1 MRNKLKDLLR
11 QGVIVGDGATGSELG
26 AKLPASV
33 PLDLVPLERPA
44 DLVALH
50 LAYLK
55 AGARLIQTHTFGA
68 SRPKLERA
76 GHADRME
83 AVNHAAVKSAREA
96 REMAGSPAL
105 IAGSI
110 GSVRHYL
117 PEGAPVG
124 GSIAEQAALLEERGV
139 DCILLETFP
148 TLDELR
154 EAVEAVRAATRLPLV
169 AQMTLPDEWS
179 EGPGPGFADLVER
192 LARLDA
198 DLVGL
203 NCGKGPEEVEELL
216 EAVDALPPLR
226 FAFQPNAGVPV
237 RREGRYFYPDSSPAY
252 FGRFALLAAEK
263 GAVLVG
269 GCCGTTP
276 AHIAEVARVLKGV
289 MPRTGGARRRLVAVE
304 REIAPPRPRPESR
317 LFERLERGEFVTVV
331 QLDPPKGTH
340 LAAFIELA
348 GQIHR
353 RPDIAAVDINANPLG
368 RLHFDSLWMA
378 HLLQHETGVEAIPH
392 ITPRDMSIMGLE
404 SALLG
409 AWAAGLRNL
418 LVITGDPSQLG
429 DYPGAFDVAQ
439 TDSVGLTRII
449 TDLCRGL
456 DWAGNPVGD
465 PPRFALGVAVN
476 PNAENI
482 DLEIE
487 RYKRKIDHGAHFAM
501 AQVFFDFADWER
513 FWDRF
518 GGPSPIPVLVGIW
531 PLSSFRLALRLEQE
545 VPGIHVPEIFL
556 KELQDAG
563 PDARKLGWDRARALL
578 EQARTAARGA
588 YLIAPYKQ
596 PEDILGLLDAHS

>member
-11 QGVIVGDGATGSELG
+11 QGVIIGDGATGSELR
-26 AKLPASV
+26 AKLPATV
-33 PLDLVPLERPA
+33 PIDLVPLERPA
-44 DLVALH
+44 ELLQLH

-55 AGARLIQTHTFGA
+55 AGARVIQTHTFGA

-76 GHADRME
+76 GHGDRLE
-83 AVNHAAVKSAREA
+83 AVNHAAVKLAREA
-96 REMAGSPAL
+96 REMAGSSAL

-124 GSIAEQAALLEERGV
+124 GPVAEQAALLEERGA
-139 DCILLETFP
+139 DCLILETFP
-148 TLDELR
+148 TFEELR
-154 EAVEAVRAATRLPLV
+154 EAVQAVRTASRLPLI
-169 AQMTLPDEWS
+169 AMMTLPDEWS
-179 EGPGPGFADLVER
+179 EGPGPAFADLVER
-192 LARLDA
+192 LADLPA

-203 NCGKGPEEVEELL
+203 NCGKGPEEIEELL
-216 EAVDALPPLR
+216 ESVEALPSLR
-226 FAFQPNAGVPV
+226 FVFQPNAGVPV
-237 RREGRYFYPDSSPAY
+237 RREGRYFYPDSSPEY
-252 FGRFALLAAEK
+252 FGRFALKAVEK
-263 GAVLVG
+263 GAVYIG

-276 AHIAEVARVLKGV
+276 GHIAELARVLQGV
-289 MPRTGGARRRLVAVE
+289 MPRTEGARRHAVPVAAE
-304 REIAPPRPRPESR
+304 RAPEKPRPESP
-317 LFERLERGEFVTVV
+317 LFERLDRGEFVNVV
-331 QLDPPKGTH
+331 QLDPPKGTNLSAFLD
-340 LAAFIELA
+340 LARRL
-348 GQIHR
+348 HR
-353 RPDIAAVDINANPLG
+353 RPEVAAVDINANPLG
-368 RLHFDSLWMA
+368 RLHFDSLWMSQI
-378 HLLQHETGVEAIPH
+378 LQHETGIETIPH

-418 LVITGDPSQLG
+418 LVITGDPSQMG

-476 PNAENI
+476 PNAEDL

-487 RYKRKIDHGAHFAM
+487 RFRKKIDHGAHFAM

-545 VPGIHVPEIFL
+545 VPGIHVPENFL

-563 PDARKLGWDRARALL
+563 PDARKLGWDRARALM
-578 EQARTAARGA
+578 EQARKTARGT

-596 PEDILGLLDAHS
+596 PEDILSLLD

>member
-11 QGVIVGDGATGSELG
+11 QGVIVADGATGSELR
-26 AKLPASV
+26 ARLPSAV
-33 PLDLVPLERPA
+33 PLDLAPLERPA
-44 DLVALH
+44 DLLELH
-50 LAYLK
+50 LAYLR
-55 AGARLIQTHTFGA
+55 AGARVIQTHTFGA

-76 GHADRME
+76 GHGDRME
-83 AVNHAAVKSAREA
+83 AVNRAAVKLAREA
-96 REMAGSPAL
+96 REMAGSTAL

-117 PEGAPVG
+117 PEGAAVG
-124 GSIAEQAALLEERGV
+124 PAVAEQAALLEERGA
-139 DCILLETFP
+139 DCLVLETFP
-148 TLDELR
+148 TLEELR
-154 EAVEAVRAATRLPLV
+154 EALEAARSATRLPLV

-179 EGPGPGFADLVER
+179 EGPGPAFADLAQR
-192 LARLDA
+192 LADLPA
-198 DLVGL
+198 DFVGL
-203 NCGKGPEEVEELL
+203 NCGKGPEEIEELL
-216 EAVDALPPLR
+216 ESVEALPPLR

-237 RREGRYFYPDSSPAY
+237 RREGRWFYPDSSPAY
-252 FGRFALLAAEK
+252 FGKFALLAAEK
-263 GAVLVG
+263 GAVFIG
-269 GCCGTTP
+269 GCCGTGP

-289 MPRTGGARRRLVAVE
+289 MPRTEGAHRRLVAVE
-304 REIAPPRPRPESR
+304 RQVVPARPRPESR
-317 LFERLERGEFVTVV
+317 LYERLERGEFVHVV
-331 QLDPPKGTH
+331 QLDPPKGTNLSAFTD
-340 LAAFIELA
+340 LARRL
-348 GQIHR
+348 HR

-378 HLLQHETGVEAIPH
+378 QILQHATGLETIPH
-392 ITPRDMSIMGLE
+392 VTPRDASIMGLE

-449 TDLCRGL
+449 ADLCRGL

-465 PPRFALGVAVN
+465 PPRFAQGVAVN
-476 PNAENI
+476 PNAE
-482 DLEIE
+482 DPALEID
-487 RYKRKIDHGAHFAM
+487 RFRKKIAHGAHFAM

-545 VPGIHVPEIFL
+545 VPGIHVPEGLL
-556 KELQDAG
+556 KKLQDAG
-563 PDARKLGWDRARALL
+563 PDARKVGWDLARELL
-578 EQARTAARGA
+578 ERSRKTARGA

-596 PEDILGLLDAHS
+596 PEDILSLLET